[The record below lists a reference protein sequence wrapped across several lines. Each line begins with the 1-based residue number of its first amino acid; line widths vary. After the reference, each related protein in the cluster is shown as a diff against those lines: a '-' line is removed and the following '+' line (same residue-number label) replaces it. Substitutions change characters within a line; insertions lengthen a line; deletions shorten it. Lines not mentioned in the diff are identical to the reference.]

1 MKHIA
6 YIILIIG
13 VLVSETVSQT
23 IEHGGYVA
31 PVMKL
36 TSVNGQPATFLGGK
50 AIWVIH
56 EHFGIGAAAFGLVN
70 QISGP
75 ASSVD
80 HLRRNLDLGY
90 GGLVFEYFTA
100 PAKDLS
106 LTVGILCAGADLR
119 FYMPETGFP
128 EQFLIWEPQ
137 VSCGYK
143 LSSVV
148 TLWAGLSYRLLAQYN
163 DMNPLMQTDVQG
175 LTATFSVSF
184 GKFSSL

>member
-1 MKHIA
+1 MKNIA
-6 YIILIIG
+6 CIIFVISALMF
-13 VLVSETVSQT
+13 ETYSQT

-36 TSVNGQPATFLGGK
+36 TSVNGQAATFLGGK

-56 EHFGIGAAAFGLVN
+56 EHFGIGAAAYGLVN
-70 QISGP
+70 RISGP
-75 ASSVD
+75 ASSID
-80 HLRRNLDLGY
+80 HLKRNLDLGY
-90 GGLVFEYFTA
+90 GGLVFEYFSA
-100 PAKDLS
+100 PAKDIS
-106 LTVGILCAGADLR
+106 LTIGILCAGADLR

-143 LSSVV
+143 ISSVF
-148 TLWAGLSYRLLAQYN
+148 TLWAGISYRFLAQYN
-163 DMNPLMQTDVQG
+163 DANPLMQTDVQG